1 MPPAQPKPTSLT
13 GQVESTLSVWQ
24 STAPTSTGIWECDP
38 GEFTASRDGY
48 SEICTILS
56 GSGTVVGEDGVS
68 ADIGPGSLLV
78 LPMGWRGTWVI
89 KEKMR
94 KTYVMIK
101 DAATVESDNQ

>member
-1 MPPAQPKPTSLT
+1 M
-13 GQVESTLSVWQ
+13 SVWQ